1 MYAVHA
7 CALYPLSTHKHLL
20 QWEWQEAPHLQLET
34 RLIGICTWEYIYVYI
49 GSIYT
54 PHLYLYAKWK
64 PVFCF
69 SKEVYAALASGD
81 PGSCAAPFWETLFS
95 KMLLRVKMKYKLC

>member
-1 MYAVHA
+1 MYA
-7 CALYPLSTHKHLL
+7 
-20 QWEWQEAPHLQLET
+20 
-34 RLIGICTWEYIYVYI
+34 
-49 GSIYT
+49 

-64 PVFCF
+64 PVVCL

-95 KMLLRVKMKYKLC
+95 KMLLRVKMKY